1 MANRPLGAELVLS
14 GVGPNRLTVGDP
26 EVEVAGYAALG
37 LRGGDARLAGM
48 AHQEIH
54 HDEVVAARRGGVLLD
69 PHAQCVEAQF
79 GIAHEGEQLG
89 DGRGLHARERD
100 RARRRARRAAA
111 AMDRDT
117 VGLQRSRQPTRGVGG
132 GRMTA
137 SFSAARAT
145 VEGQS
150 AQAPFQERIR
160 SKSSG
165 RPAAQGVE
173 ERLVAHDRAG
183 DAMNAGHPH
192 ELAGEGRDAGAPA
205 PVGGVNER

>member
-1 MANRPLGAELVLS
+1 MLAIQLDCLTVEHFRGARNVTPACGEDVLAVAGRMDEKIRQRLHGQSRARPVDARHAGKVPVQAAHGMANRPLGAELVLS

-89 DGRGLHARERD
+89 DGRDARFERD
-100 RARRRARRAAA
+100 HLRPWPPAFARGGHERSAIPGARLR
-111 AMDRDT
+111 
-117 VGLQRSRQPTRGVGG
+117 
-132 GRMTA
+132 
-137 SFSAARAT
+137 
-145 VEGQS
+145 
-150 AQAPFQERIR
+150 
-160 SKSSG
+160 
-165 RPAAQGVE
+165 
-173 ERLVAHDRAG
+173 HRAG
-183 DAMNAGHPH
+183 
-192 ELAGEGRDAGAPA
+192 L
-205 PVGGVNER
+205 